1 MLERFKAFWQGVVLA
16 PIVNLLLRLGMHPD
30 LATLVGSLGVAAGA
44 LAFYPRGELLVGTL
58 VIVAFVFSD
67 LVDGAMARKSGTSS
81 TFGSFWDST
90 LDRIGDAAIFGGLA
104 LYFADSGDSYLY
116 LCLSLF
122 CLVAGNLTSYARA
135 KAESLGLD
143 AKGGLME
150 RAERV
155 VLLCLGLLF
164 EALLVPVLW
173 VMLALTAITAGQ
185 RFVKVWRQ
193 AQVAPVTAARI
204 ELRRSRRQSRRVA
217 RTERRRTRVPR
228 RRSG

>member
-16 PIVNLLLRLGMHPD
+16 PVVNLLLKLGVHPD
-30 LATLVGSLGVAAGA
+30 LVTLIGTLGVAVGA

-58 VIVAFVFSD
+58 VIAAFVFSD
-67 LVDGAMARKSGTSS
+67 MIDGAMARKSGTSS

-104 LYFADSGDSYLY
+104 LYFADPGDSYHY

-143 AKGGLME
+143 AKGGI
-150 RAERV
+150 AERSDRL
-155 VLLCLGLLF
+155 VLILAVTGLGSLFDLPLLLELGLW
-164 EALLVPVLW
+164 VLAAASAYT
-173 VMLALTAITAGQ
+173 VVFRIL
-185 RFVKVWRQ
+185 KVRRQ
-193 AQVAPVTAARI
+193 AIALDRSPV
-204 ELRRSRRQSRRVA
+204 
-217 RTERRRTRVPR
+217 VPE
-228 RRSG
+228 

>member
-16 PIVNLLLRLGMHPD
+16 PVVNLLLKLGVHPD
-30 LATLVGSLGVAAGA
+30 LVTLVGTLGVAVGA

-58 VIVAFVFSD
+58 VISAFVFSD
-67 LVDGAMARKSGTSS
+67 MIDGAMARKSGTSS

-143 AKGGLME
+143 AKGGI
-150 RAERV
+150 AERSDRL
-155 VLLCLGLLF
+155 VLILAVTGLGALFDLPLLLELGLW
-164 EALLVPVLW
+164 VLAAASAYT
-173 VMLALTAITAGQ
+173 VVFRIL
-185 RFVKVWRQ
+185 KVRRQ
-193 AQVAPVTAARI
+193 AIALDRAPV
-204 ELRRSRRQSRRVA
+204 
-217 RTERRRTRVPR
+217 VPE
-228 RRSG
+228 

>member
-16 PIVNLLLRLGMHPD
+16 PVVNLLLKLGVHPD
-30 LATLVGSLGVAAGA
+30 LVTLVGTLGVAAGA

-58 VIVAFVFSD
+58 VIAAFVFSD
-67 LVDGAMARKSGTSS
+67 MIDGAMARKSGTSS

-143 AKGGLME
+143 AKGGI
-150 RAERV
+150 AERSDRL
-155 VLLCLGLLF
+155 VLILAVTGLGALFDLPILLELGLW
-164 EALLVPVLW
+164 VLAAASAYT
-173 VMLALTAITAGQ
+173 VVFRIL
-185 RFVKVWRQ
+185 KVRRQ
-193 AQVAPVTAARI
+193 AIALDRSPV
-204 ELRRSRRQSRRVA
+204 
-217 RTERRRTRVPR
+217 VPE
-228 RRSG
+228 

>member
-16 PIVNLLLRLGMHPD
+16 PVVNLLLRLGVHPD
-30 LATLVGSLGVAAGA
+30 LVTLVGTLGVAAGA

-58 VIVAFVFSD
+58 VITAFVFSD
-67 LVDGAMARKSGTSS
+67 MIDGAMARKSGTSS

-104 LYFADSGDSYLY
+104 LYFAESGDSYLY

-143 AKGGLME
+143 ARGGI
-150 RAERV
+150 AERSDRL
-155 VLLCLGLLF
+155 VLILAATGLSALFDLPILLELGLW
-164 EALLVPVLW
+164 VLAAASAYT
-173 VMLALTAITAGQ
+173 VVFRIL
-185 RFVKVWRQ
+185 KVRRQ
-193 AQVAPVTAARI
+193 AIALDRSPV
-204 ELRRSRRQSRRVA
+204 
-217 RTERRRTRVPR
+217 VPE
-228 RRSG
+228 